1 MKLNNLLFSKNT
13 LLIVFFLIYQ
23 FTIAQTPQ
31 KMSYQAVIRNASNT
45 LVSNATVGMRISIL
59 QSSSS
64 GTPVYVET
72 QTPSTNS
79 NGLVSIEIGI
89 GTVISGIFSNINW
102 ANGPY
107 FIKTESDPLGGT
119 NYTITG
125 TSQLTSVPYALFAA
139 NSNSSLNTAYNFLS
153 KTNNYT
159 ITSADASNNLIL
171 VNTTTNSDLTFT
183 LPLANSVSSGR
194 SIYISGSSIT
204 NYQSVNV
211 LTSGTDTM
219 LGIYTP
225 LGTTNLYT
233 ALSSNYATWVQLVSD
248 GVNKWYIIG
257 LYF

>member
-1 MKLNNLLFSKNT
+1 MKLNNSLFSKNT

-23 FTIAQTPQ
+23 FTIAQAPQ

-45 LVSNATVGMRISIL
+45 LISNATVGMKISIL

-64 GTPVYVET
+64 GTPIYVET
-72 QTPSTNS
+72 QSPSTNS
-79 NGLVSIEIGI
+79 NGLVSIEIGT
-89 GTVISGIFSNINW
+89 GSVISGIFSNINW

-139 NSNSSLNTAYNFLS
+139 NSSLNSAYNFLT
-153 KTNNYT
+153 KTSNYT

-171 VNTTTNSDLTFT
+171 VNTTTNTDLTFT
-183 LPLANSVSSGR
+183 LPLANSVTSGR
-194 SIYISGSSIT
+194 SIYISGSSLT
-204 NYQSVNV
+204 NFQSVNV

-233 ALSSNYATWVQLVSD
+233 ALSSSYATWVQLVSD
-248 GVNKWYIIG
+248 GTNKWYITG